1 MVELMRCFSKLK
13 HRGKKYGEYTIAE
26 LAGEGRY
33 GLCFHAKNDH
43 GQNVVLKRFKPG
55 IFARNL
61 DKNAHE
67 AVILSKL
74 GDKRIPELLG
84 VINQKSFYAF
94 VLEFKP
100 GITLKD
106 MLFKHDHKFSDEEI
120 FDIGIKIIN
129 IIKYLHENG
138 VVHRDIRIP
147 NVLVDK
153 EDVYLIDFGLS
164 RFADNNLYKYD
175 LDYSYLGDLI
185 LYLIYSSFQ
194 KKDKKG
200 QPWYEELPL
209 KENQKRFLKRLLG
222 LDIIY
227 ESITDIEMD
236 FIDSFASTKD
246 YTKPQTN
253 FKLKYE
259 D

>member
-1 MVELMRCFSKLK
+1 MRCFSELK
-13 HRGKKYGEYTIAE
+13 HRGKKYGEYTIE
-26 LAGEGRY
+26 EVAGEGRY

-43 GQNVVLKRFKPG
+43 GQRVVLKRFKPS
-55 IFARNL
+55 IFARNS

-74 GDKRIPELLG
+74 RDYRIPELLG
-84 VINQKSFYAF
+84 VINEKSFYAF
-94 VLEFKP
+94 VLELKP

-106 MLFKHDHKFSDEEI
+106 MLFKYNYKFSDEEI

-138 VVHRDIRIP
+138 VAHRDIRIP
-147 NVLVDK
+147 NVLVDQ
-153 EDVYLIDFGLS
+153 EDVYLIDFGLA

-175 LDYSYLGDLI
+175 LDYSYFGDLL

-194 KKDKKG
+194 KKDKKR

-209 KENQKRFLKRLLG
+209 KEKQQHFLKRLMG

-227 ESITDIEMD
+227 ESITDIETD
-236 FIDSFASTKD
+236 FNDAFTIAKD
-246 YTKPQTN
+246 CTRAQTN
-253 FKLKYE
+253 FE
-259 D
+259 FE